1 MLLYVTR
8 ICFVFGVVSGAF
20 GDDTDEVI
28 SVSVMEGENITLY
41 TDLSELQRD
50 DLILWSF
57 GDKGTQ
63 IAELNRSAK
72 NITLSKNNRKFMN
85 RLKLN
90 EHTGS
95 LVIKNI
101 KTTDSGLYKAQIIG
115 NKVSKKTFNVIVI
128 GK

>member
-1 MLLYVTR
+1 MSVSG
-8 ICFVFGVVSGAF
+8 VFGV
-20 GDDTDEVI
+20 DTEEVK
-28 SVSVMEGENITLY
+28 SVSVMEGENMTLY
-41 TDLSELQRD
+41 TDLTELQRD

-63 IAELNRSAK
+63 IAELNKSAK
-72 NITLSKNNRKFMN
+72 NITLSENNKRFIT

-90 EHTGS
+90 EQTGS
-95 LVIKNI
+95 LTITNI

-128 GK
+128 GE